1 MFRVLQKY
9 PFAKFKSNSRQEM
22 YSKRAHSHREV
33 SLGFIE
39 SGETTITVKNQQ
51 YKLIPGDIVLI
62 PSETVHLCIPHNIEL
77 FKFKMIYF
85 DSSWWN
91 NHFDIRHDSF
101 KTLAIPGPEAVKA
114 FIKNIIKGSLDSSL
128 MEQNT
133 IKALTE
139 LVVKYKLSCERIDS
153 SEREIDRI
161 HQQIKEMPQISSSIE
176 EMAEQLG
183 LSKFSFIRRY
193 AQRYGLTPHADVV
206 NMRIQRAILL
216 FESEMDLISI
226 ALECG
231 FADQSHFI
239 NQFKLYTGLRPQ
251 EYRSSLAKG

>member
-1 MFRVLQKY
+1 VFKVLQKY
-9 PFAKFKSNSRQEM
+9 PFVKFKSNSRQEM

-33 SLGFIE
+33 SLGYIE
-39 SGETTITVKNQQ
+39 SGETTITVDNQK
-51 YKLIPGDIVLI
+51 YKLIPGDVVLI
-62 PSETVHLCIPHNIEL
+62 PSETVHLCIPDNIEQ

-85 DSSWWN
+85 DSQWWN
-91 NHFDIRHDSF
+91 SNFNIRHDSF
-101 KTLAIPGPEAVKA
+101 KTVAIPASDAIKA
-114 FIKNIIKGSLDSSL
+114 LIKDIIEGSLDSSL

-133 IKALTE
+133 IKSLTDLAVKFE
-139 LVVKYKLSCERIDS
+139 LS
-153 SEREIDRI
+153 SEGTESSELEIDRI

-176 EMAEQLG
+176 EMAEQAG

-251 EYRSSLAKG
+251 EYRSSLT